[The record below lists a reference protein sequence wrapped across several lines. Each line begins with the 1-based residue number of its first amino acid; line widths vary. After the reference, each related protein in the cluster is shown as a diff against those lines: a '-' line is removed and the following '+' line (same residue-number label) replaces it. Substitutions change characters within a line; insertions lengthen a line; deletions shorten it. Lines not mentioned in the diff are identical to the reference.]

1 MNFYEK
7 TMYFFIHKYIY
18 FKKEIMKYKIS
29 QYAKKYN
36 VTIRTVWNW
45 LNDGKLKIERTST
58 NRILIV
64 ENEDK
69 QINDN
74 VAIYARVSS
83 SENKNNLVKQR
94 ERLENYCAAK
104 GYKVIKTVEEI
115 GSGLN
120 DNRKKLESLL
130 LDESIKKI
138 VVEHSDRFSRFG
150 MNYITKLL
158 KMQGREIE
166 VINLQN
172 NDRDDLMQ
180 DFVSIITSFCARL
193 YGQRR
198 NKRRTEKIIEEL
210 SKEE

>member
-1 MNFYEK
+1 
-7 TMYFFIHKYIY
+7 
-18 FKKEIMKYKIS
+18 MKYKIS

-36 VTIRTVWNW
+36 VTYRTVWNW
-45 LNDGKLKIERTST
+45 IKQNKIQIQRTDT
-58 NRILIV
+58 NRIIIV
-64 ENEDK
+64 EDEDK
-69 QINDN
+69 NINDN

-83 SENKNNLVKQR
+83 TENKNNLSKQH

-104 GYKVIKTVEEI
+104 GYKIIKSVEEI

-120 DNRKKLESLL
+120 DNRKKLECLL

-150 MNYITKLL
+150 MNYITLLL

-166 VINLQN
+166 IINTQN

-180 DFVSIITSFCARL
+180 DFVSIITSFCTRL
-193 YGQRR
+193 YGQGRT
-198 NKRRTEKIIEEL
+198 KRKTEQLIKEL
-210 SKEE
+210 ESKE

>member
-1 MNFYEK
+1 
-7 TMYFFIHKYIY
+7 
-18 FKKEIMKYKIS
+18 MKYKIS

-36 VTIRTVWNW
+36 VGYRTIWNW
-45 LNDGKLKIERTST
+45 INDNKLKTERTET
-58 NRILIV
+58 NRIIII
-64 ENEDK
+64 EDEDK
-69 QINDN
+69 QINDA

-83 SENKNNLVKQR
+83 SENKDNLLRQR
-94 ERLENYCAAK
+94 ERLESYCAAK
-104 GYKVIKTVEEI
+104 GYKVLKVVEEV

-130 LDESIKKI
+130 MDESIKKI

-150 MNYITKLL
+150 MNYIEKLMKL
-158 KMQGREIE
+158 QGREIE
-166 VINLQN
+166 VINEQA

-198 NKRRTEKIIEEL
+198 NKRRTKKIIEEL

>member
-1 MNFYEK
+1 
-7 TMYFFIHKYIY
+7 
-18 FKKEIMKYKIS
+18 MKYKIS

-36 VTIRTVWNW
+36 VTTRTVWNW
-45 LNDGKLKIERTST
+45 IYANKLITERDST
-58 NRILIV
+58 NHLLII

-69 QINDN
+69 KINDS

-83 SENKNNLVKQR
+83 SENKEKLYRQR

-104 GYKVIKTVEEI
+104 GYKVLKAVEEI

-130 LDESIKKI
+130 MDESIKKI

-150 MNYITKLL
+150 MNYISKLL
-158 KMQGREIE
+158 QMQGREVE
-166 VINLQN
+166 VINEQS

-180 DFVSIITSFCARL
+180 DFVSIVTSFCARL

-210 SKEE
+210 SKED

>member
-1 MNFYEK
+1 
-7 TMYFFIHKYIY
+7 
-18 FKKEIMKYKIS
+18 MKYKIS

-36 VTIRTVWNW
+36 VTYRTVWNW
-45 LNDGKLKIERTST
+45 IKQNKIQIQRTDT
-58 NRILIV
+58 NRIIIV
-64 ENEDK
+64 EDEDK
-69 QINDN
+69 NINEN

-83 SENKNNLVKQR
+83 TEDKNNLSKQR

-104 GYKVIKTVEEI
+104 GYKIIKSVEEI

-150 MNYITKLL
+150 MNYITLLL

-166 VINLQN
+166 IINTQN

-198 NKRRTEKIIEEL
+198 TKRKTEQIIKEL
-210 SKEE
+210 ESKE

>member
-1 MNFYEK
+1 
-7 TMYFFIHKYIY
+7 
-18 FKKEIMKYKIS
+18 MKYKIS

-36 VTIRTVWNW
+36 VTYRTVWNW
-45 LNDGKLKIERTST
+45 IKQNKIQIQRTDT
-58 NRILIV
+58 NRIIIV

-69 QINDN
+69 NINDN

-83 SENKNNLVKQR
+83 HENKNNLFKQR

-104 GYKVIKTVEEI
+104 GYKIIKSVEEI

-130 LDESIKKI
+130 LDDSIKKI

-150 MNYITKLL
+150 MNYIILLL

-166 VINLQN
+166 IINTQN

-198 NKRRTEKIIEEL
+198 TKRKTEQLIKELENKNL
-210 SKEE
+210 

>member
-1 MNFYEK
+1 
-7 TMYFFIHKYIY
+7 
-18 FKKEIMKYKIS
+18 MKYKIS

-36 VTIRTVWNW
+36 VTYRTVWNW
-45 LNDGKLKIERTST
+45 IKQNKLQIQRTDT
-58 NRILIV
+58 NRIIIV
-64 ENEDK
+64 EDEDK
-69 QINDN
+69 NINEN

-83 SENKNNLVKQR
+83 TENKNNLSKQR

-104 GYKVIKTVEEI
+104 GYKIIKSVEEI

-150 MNYITKLL
+150 MNYITLLL

-166 VINLQN
+166 IINTQN

-180 DFVSIITSFCARL
+180 DFVSIITSFCTRL

-198 NKRRTEKIIEEL
+198 TKRKTEQLIKEL
-210 SKEE
+210 ESKE

>member
-1 MNFYEK
+1 
-7 TMYFFIHKYIY
+7 
-18 FKKEIMKYKIS
+18 MKYKIS

-36 VTIRTVWNW
+36 VGYRTIWNW
-45 LNDGKLKIERTST
+45 INDNKLKTERTET
-58 NRILIV
+58 NRIIIIKD
-64 ENEDK
+64 EDK
-69 QINDN
+69 QINDA

-83 SENKNNLVKQR
+83 SENKDNLLRQR
-94 ERLENYCAAK
+94 ERLESYCAAK
-104 GYKVIKTVEEI
+104 GYKVLKVVEEV

-130 LDESIKKI
+130 MDESIKKI

-150 MNYITKLL
+150 MNYIEKLMKL
-158 KMQGREIE
+158 QGREIE
-166 VINLQN
+166 VINEQA

-198 NKRRTEKIIEEL
+198 NKRRTKKIIEEL

>member
-1 MNFYEK
+1 
-7 TMYFFIHKYIY
+7 
-18 FKKEIMKYKIS
+18 MKYKIS

-45 LNDGKLKIERTST
+45 IYANKLQIERTST
-58 NRILIV
+58 NRILII
-64 ENEDK
+64 EDESK
-69 QINDN
+69 NINDA

-83 SENKNNLVKQR
+83 SENKSNLTKQR
-94 ERLENYCAAK
+94 ERLESYCSAR
-104 GYKVIKTVEEI
+104 GYKVIRVVEEV
-115 GSGLN
+115 GSGLD

-150 MNYITKLL
+150 LNYIKKLL
-158 KMQGREIE
+158 NLQGREIE
-166 VINLQN
+166 IINEQS

-210 SKEE
+210 SKEEENNK